1 MAHALLSPSAA
12 ARWLTCT
19 PSAILESKC
28 EDVETD
34 AAKEGT
40 EAHKLAELKV
50 QRLGEMVTQ
59 RKFRSEVNV
68 FKKAAEYY
76 DGEMEEATDLYADI
90 IAEKLNEARERS
102 KDALLFAEQQVDL
115 SGFVPD
121 GFGTVDCTI
130 IADGVMEIID
140 LKYGKGVKVDA
151 VGNPQLRLYA
161 AGMYLDQ
168 SLFYKID
175 KVRMTIVQPRL
186 GSVSTEELTADELM
200 VWIDEEVK
208 PKAELA
214 FKGEGEYVPGES
226 QCRFCK
232 AKTLCRAR
240 AEENLRTARED
251 FALPPELSTDEVA
264 ELLPKLDELQ
274 AWAKNLQE
282 WAQDQAV
289 NHGVTFKGYKVVAG
303 RSNRKYTDEGA
314 VAEKLESEGYKHSD
328 IFEEKLLRITQME
341 KFLGKKKTAE
351 LIGDF
356 IEKPAGK
363 PTLVPESD
371 KRPAINSAENAAK
384 DFKEE

>member
-1 MAHALLSPSAA
+1 MAHALLSPSSA

-19 PSAILESKC
+19 PSAVLESKC
-28 EDVETD
+28 EDVTTD
-34 AAKEGT
+34 AAREGT
-40 EAHKLAELKV
+40 EAHMLAELKV
-50 QRLGEMVTQ
+50 QRLAGMLSAE
-59 RKFRSEVNV
+59 EY
-68 FKKAAEYY
+68 KKEWKLFNENSEYY
-76 DGEMEEATDLYADI
+76 DGEMEEATELYADI

-102 KDALLFAEQQVDL
+102 KDALAFAEQEVDL
-115 SGFVPD
+115 SRVVPG
-121 GFGTVDCTI
+121 GFGTVDTTI
-130 IADGVMEIID
+130 IADGLMEIVD
-140 LKYGKGVKVDA
+140 FKYGKGVKVDA
-151 VGNPQLRLYA
+151 EGNPQLRLYGL
-161 AGMYLDQ
+161 GMYLDQ
-168 SLFYKID
+168 SIFYKIER
-175 KVRMTIVQPRL
+175 VCMTIVQPRL
-186 GSVSTEELTADELM
+186 GNISSEEMSVADLM
-200 VWIDEEVK
+200 EWGAKIVA

-214 FKGEGEYVPGES
+214 AKGEGEFVPGEA

-240 AEENLRTARED
+240 AEENLKTARED

-274 AWAKNLQE
+274 AWAKDLQE

-314 VAEKLESEGYKHSD
+314 VAEKLLASGYEHDD

-341 KFLGKKKTAE
+341 KLLGKKKTAE
-351 LIGDF
+351 LIGDL

-371 KRPAINSAENAAK
+371 KRPAINSAEAAAK

>member
-19 PSAILESKC
+19 PSAVLESKC

-50 QRLGEMVTQ
+50 QRLGEMLTQ
-59 RKFRSEVNV
+59 RKFRSEVNA

-130 IADGVMEIID
+130 IADGIMEVID

-186 GSVSTEELTADELM
+186 GSVSTEELTTDELM
-200 VWIDEEVK
+200 MWIDEEVK
-208 PKAELA
+208 PKAALA

-240 AEENLRTARED
+240 AE
-251 FALPPELSTDEVA
+251 V
-264 ELLPKLDELQ
+264 
-274 AWAKNLQE
+274 
-282 WAQDQAV
+282 
-289 NHGVTFKGYKVVAG
+289 
-303 RSNRKYTDEGA
+303 
-314 VAEKLESEGYKHSD
+314 
-328 IFEEKLLRITQME
+328 
-341 KFLGKKKTAE
+341 
-351 LIGDF
+351 
-356 IEKPAGK
+356 
-363 PTLVPESD
+363 
-371 KRPAINSAENAAK
+371 
-384 DFKEE
+384 

>member
-1 MAHALLSPSAA
+1 MAHALLSPSSA

-19 PSAILESKC
+19 PSAVLESKC
-28 EDVETD
+28 EDVSTD
-34 AAKEGT
+34 AAEEGT

-50 QRLGEMVTQ
+50 QLLGAMIS
-59 RKFRSEVNV
+59 RKEFRKEVSA
-68 FKKAAEYY
+68 FIKKAKYY

-90 IAEKLNEARERS
+90 IAEKLNEARGRS
-102 KDALLFAEQQVDL
+102 RDALIFAEQEVDL
-115 SGFVPD
+115 SRVVPG

-130 IADGVMEIID
+130 IADGIMEIID
-140 LKYGKGVKVDA
+140 FKYGKGVKVDA
-151 VGNPQLRLYA
+151 EGNPQLRLYGL
-161 AGMYLDQ
+161 GMYLDQ
-168 SLFYKID
+168 SIFYKID

-186 GSVSTEELTADELM
+186 GSISSEEMSVPDLM
-200 VWIDEEVK
+200 EWGAKVVA

-214 FKGEGEYVPGES
+214 AKGEGEFVPGEA

-251 FALPPELSTDEVA
+251 FAMPPELSTDEVA

-274 AWAKNLQE
+274 AWAKDLQE

-314 VAEKLESEGYKHSD
+314 VAEKLLASGYEHD
-328 IFEEKLLRITQME
+328 AIFEEKLLRITQME
-341 KFLGKKKTAE
+341 KLLGKKKTAE
-351 LIGDF
+351 LIGDL

-371 KRPAINSAENAAK
+371 KRPAMNSADEAAK

>member
-1 MAHALLSPSAA
+1 M
-12 ARWLTCT
+12 
-19 PSAILESKC
+19 
-28 EDVETD
+28 
-34 AAKEGT
+34 
-40 EAHKLAELKV
+40 LAELKV
-50 QRLGEMVTQ
+50 QRLSGMLSAE
-59 RKFRSEVNV
+59 EY
-68 FKKAAEYY
+68 KKEWKLFNENSEYY
-76 DGEMEEATDLYADI
+76 DGEMEEATELYADI

-102 KDALLFAEQQVDL
+102 KDALAFAEQEVDL
-115 SGFVPD
+115 SRVVPG
-121 GFGTVDCTI
+121 GFGTVDTTI
-130 IADGVMEIID
+130 IADGLMEIVD
-140 LKYGKGVKVDA
+140 FKYGKGVKVDA
-151 VGNPQLRLYA
+151 EGNPQLRLYGL
-161 AGMYLDQ
+161 GMYLDQ
-168 SLFYKID
+168 SIFYKIER
-175 KVRMTIVQPRL
+175 VCMTIVQPRL
-186 GSVSTEELTADELM
+186 GNISSEEMSVPDLM
-200 VWIDEEVK
+200 EWGAKVVA

-214 FKGEGEYVPGES
+214 AKGEGEFVPGEA

-240 AEENLRTARED
+240 AEENLKAARED
-251 FALPPELSTDEVA
+251 FAMPPELSAEEVA

-274 AWAKNLQE
+274 AWAKGLQD

-289 NHGVTFKGYKVVAG
+289 NHGVAFSGYKVVEG
-303 RSNRKYTDEGA
+303 RSVRKYTDEA
-314 VAEKLESEGYKHSD
+314 AIAEKLESEGYKHSD

>member
-1 MAHALLSPSAA
+1 MAHALLSPSSA

-19 PSAILESKC
+19 PSAVLESKC
-28 EDVETD
+28 EDVTTD
-34 AAKEGT
+34 AAREGT
-40 EAHKLAELKV
+40 EAHMLAELKV
-50 QRLGEMVTQ
+50 QRLTGVLSAE
-59 RKFRSEVNV
+59 EY
-68 FKKAAEYY
+68 KKEWKLFNENSEYY
-76 DGEMEEATDLYADI
+76 DGEMEEATELYADI

-102 KDALLFAEQQVDL
+102 KDALAFAEQEVDL
-115 SGFVPD
+115 SRVVPG
-121 GFGTVDCTI
+121 GFGTVDTTI
-130 IADGVMEIID
+130 IADGLMEIVD
-140 LKYGKGVKVDA
+140 FKYGKGVKVDA
-151 VGNPQLRLYA
+151 EGNPQLRLYGL
-161 AGMYLDQ
+161 GMYLDQ
-168 SLFYKID
+168 SIFYKIER
-175 KVRMTIVQPRL
+175 VCMTIVQPRL
-186 GSVSTEELTADELM
+186 GNISSEEMSVADLM
-200 VWIDEEVK
+200 EWGAKVVA

-214 FKGEGEYVPGES
+214 AKGEGEFVPGES

-240 AEENLRTARED
+240 AEENLKTARED

-264 ELLPKLDELQ
+264 ELLPRLDELQ
-274 AWAKNLQE
+274 AWAKDLQE

-314 VAEKLESEGYKHSD
+314 VAEKLLASGYEHDD

-341 KFLGKKKTAE
+341 KLLGKKKTAE
-351 LIGDF
+351 LIGDL

-371 KRPAINSAENAAK
+371 KRPAMNSADEAAK

>member
-19 PSAILESKC
+19 PSAVLESKC

-50 QRLGEMVTQ
+50 QRLGEMLTQ

-186 GSVSTEELTADELM
+186 GSVSTEELTAEELM
-200 VWIDEEVK
+200 GWVEDEVK
-208 PKAELA
+208 PKAALA

-240 AEENLRTARED
+240 AEENLKAARED
-251 FALPPELSTDEVA
+251 FAMPPELSAEEVA

-274 AWAKNLQE
+274 AWAKGLQE

-289 NHGVTFKGYKVVAG
+289 NHGVTFSGYKVVEG
-303 RSNRKYTDEGA
+303 RSNRKYTDEA
-314 VAEKLESEGYKHSD
+314 AIAEKLESEGYQHSD

-371 KRPAINSAENAAK
+371 KRPAINSAESAAK